1 MSIVEIFFS
10 PSGTSQ
16 KVADRIA
23 GNFSQ
28 EKEIYN
34 LLIFN
39 SEKELK
45 SEDVAVVV
53 MPVFAGN
60 DTPAIAVVN
69 YGNAH
74 VTDSLLELTD
84 LLRENNFNV
93 IAAASTVSH
102 HSIFDGVA
110 VGRPDDS
117 DLKKIDEFSE
127 KCIKKLESNESL
139 ESEIPGNIPY
149 TDYKQLP
156 FEISCDET
164 VCAFCYDCVSICP
177 EKAIPE
183 DDPMKMHVS
192 FQELPLKR
200 KNLILRK
207 QTAKEKSLNSIYRF
221 ILFLATSLTYSFSSF
236 SEISFRTFL
245 LTIFLTATSRILH
258 AEAFL
263 AMSVS
268 IFWFLIKD
276 TALTEMF
283 SDMSCS

>member
-16 KVADRIA
+16 KVGDRIA

-53 MPVFAGN
+53 MPVFAGRLPKTARERLSKIKGN

-117 DLKKIDEFSE
+117 DLKKIDEFSG

-139 ESEIPGNIPY
+139 ESEIPGNRPY

-183 DDPMKMHVS
+183 DDPI
-192 FQELPLKR
+192 E
-200 KNLILRK
+200 
-207 QTAKEKSLNSIYRF
+207 TDLNSCSRCTACISICPEDARK
-221 ILFLATSLTYSFSSF
+221 FSGAAF
-236 SEISFRTFL
+236 EAKKPDFEKANSERKEPEFYL
-245 LTIFLTATSRILH
+245 
-258 AEAFL
+258 
-263 AMSVS
+263 
-268 IFWFLIKD
+268 
-276 TALTEMF
+276 
-283 SDMSCS
+283 

>member
-16 KVADRIA
+16 KVADSIA
-23 GNFSQ
+23 SSFGQ
-28 EKEIYN
+28 EKEICN

-53 MPVFAGN
+53 MPVFAGRLPKAARERLSKIKGN
-60 DTPAIAVVN
+60 ETPAIAVVN

-110 VGRPDDS
+110 VGRPDES
-117 DLKKIDEFSE
+117 DMEKIDEFAK
-127 KCIKKLESNESL
+127 KCIEKLESNESL
-139 ESEIPGNIPY
+139 ESDIPGNRPY

-164 VCAFCYDCVSICP
+164 LCAFCYDCVSICP

-183 DDPMKMHVS
+183 DDPI
-192 FQELPLKR
+192 E
-200 KNLILRK
+200 
-207 QTAKEKSLNSIYRF
+207 TDLNSCSRCTACISICPEDARK
-221 ILFLATSLTYSFSSF
+221 FSGAAF
-236 SEISFRTFL
+236 EAKKPDFEKANSERKEPEFYL
-245 LTIFLTATSRILH
+245 
-258 AEAFL
+258 
-263 AMSVS
+263 
-268 IFWFLIKD
+268 
-276 TALTEMF
+276 
-283 SDMSCS
+283 

>member
-16 KVADRIA
+16 KVGDRIA

-53 MPVFAGN
+53 MPVFAGRLPKTARERLSKIKGN

-127 KCIKKLESNESL
+127 ICIKKLESNESL

-183 DDPMKMHVS
+183 DDPI
-192 FQELPLKR
+192 E
-200 KNLILRK
+200 
-207 QTAKEKSLNSIYRF
+207 TDLNSCSRCTACISICPEDARK
-221 ILFLATSLTYSFSSF
+221 FSGAAF
-236 SEISFRTFL
+236 EAKKPDFEKANSERKEPEFYL
-245 LTIFLTATSRILH
+245 
-258 AEAFL
+258 
-263 AMSVS
+263 
-268 IFWFLIKD
+268 
-276 TALTEMF
+276 
-283 SDMSCS
+283 

>member
-16 KVADRIA
+16 KVGDRIA

-28 EKEIYN
+28 EKEICN

-53 MPVFAGN
+53 MPVFAGRIPKTARERLSKIRGN

-110 VGRPDDS
+110 VGRPDDT
-117 DLKKIDEFSE
+117 DMEKIDEFSE

-183 DDPMKMHVS
+183 DDPI
-192 FQELPLKR
+192 E
-200 KNLILRK
+200 
-207 QTAKEKSLNSIYRF
+207 TDLNSCSRCTACISICPEDARK
-221 ILFLATSLTYSFSSF
+221 FSGAAF
-236 SEISFRTFL
+236 EAKKPDFEKANSERKEPEFYL
-245 LTIFLTATSRILH
+245 
-258 AEAFL
+258 
-263 AMSVS
+263 
-268 IFWFLIKD
+268 
-276 TALTEMF
+276 
-283 SDMSCS
+283 